1 MKLINEDC
9 LIALKNMED
18 NSIDSIIT
26 DPPYNLIKS
35 NSGFERGKDSPY
47 TRTAKGGL
55 IRRWKNITRRIKT
68 NG

>member
-1 MKLINEDC
+1 
-9 LIALKNMED
+9 LKNMED

-47 TRTAKGGL
+47 TRTAKGGKKGKVL
-55 IRRWKNITRRIKT
+55 FEIAKKDL
-68 NG
+68 GMCKE